1 MPDREKVIK
10 GLECCMSESLCYKCP
25 YKDKDECEDGS
36 YYYSKAIEDAIEL
49 LRAQD
54 QSDKPR
60 EERHEVT
67 INHVW
72 GDDVE
77 VWSEFY
83 CPHCG
88 AMIAKG
94 NSEHYP
100 RCMWCGKKV
109 NWV

>member
-1 MPDREKVIK
+1 MPDIEKVIK
-10 GLECCMSESLCYKCP
+10 GLECCMSASRCYKCP
-25 YKDKDECEDGS
+25 YINAYECDGAS
-36 YYYSKAIEDAIEL
+36 YYSKAIQDALVL

-54 QSDKPR
+54 HSAKPK
-60 EERHEVT
+60 EERHEIKVS
-67 INHVW
+67 HVW

>member
-1 MPDREKVIK
+1 MTKKEKIIN
-10 GLECCMSESLCYKCP
+10 GLEHCRDLDIADMKWPPGTCP
-25 YKDKDECEDGS
+25 YYERGCCR
-36 YYYSKAIEDAIEL
+36 YMNDAIAL

-54 QSDKPR
+54 QSNKPR
-60 EERHEVT
+60 EERHEIT

-100 RCMWCGKKV
+100 RCMWCGGKIQ
-109 NWV
+109 WV